1 MCGKQNGLRVSL
13 VKAVSEYATRTSA
26 LADWCVVLNLYLL
39 ATNYSGSRGVERNPR
54 KLICLGIATALQ
66 LCVIDVA
73 TIINTAAVF
82 CQPSAC

>member
-1 MCGKQNGLRVSL
+1 MNVSS
-13 VKAVSEYATRTSA
+13 VSDVSEYATRTSA
-26 LADWCVVLNLYLL
+26 LADWCVVLTLYLL

-73 TIINTAAVF
+73 TIITTATDL
-82 CQPSAC
+82 CQPSAY